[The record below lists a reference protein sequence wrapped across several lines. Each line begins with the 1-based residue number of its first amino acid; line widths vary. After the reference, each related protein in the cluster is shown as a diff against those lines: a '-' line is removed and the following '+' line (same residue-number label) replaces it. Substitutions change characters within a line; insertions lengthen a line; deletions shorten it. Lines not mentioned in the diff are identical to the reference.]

1 MLKTEN
7 KVPFMPRLVK
17 NSLGTADILGVSLAN
32 TAPAMSFFFSFALI
46 AGAAGVASPLAI
58 IVAAVAILLKI
69 NSLVEFTRVTPS
81 TGSYISYI
89 GKTFGAV
96 AGIMT
101 AWALGF
107 GYIVAVGYVMAVM
120 GGWSSLILTKFL
132 HLTIAWQP
140 ITIFFVVLV
149 TYLAYRGVKI
159 STRWAVVTF
168 GFELM
173 LIVISMMAML
183 VANHSHLNLA
193 SFNPRYVKNGL
204 AGIGLAFPLALFMFI
219 GVGNPGAMV
228 EETRDARRS
237 VPLAIY
243 IATIFV
249 SVIYVLMAYSTSVAF
264 HNHAATIANLAVP
277 FVSGAAR
284 SLGGFAILVYLA
296 GLTSTFASLIGAT
309 NAQSRM
315 IFSAGREGLLPF
327 GLGKISKYGTPWATL
342 VMYSGVA
349 LVITLVWASQGQVLS
364 EAGVI
369 GTLGTIPIALVY
381 LALNI
386 ALPVY
391 YLKHHRNR
399 FSWWKHLT
407 VPILGTLL
415 LILPLWGLIQPG
427 QPAPFNLFPG
437 IVLIVLVI
445 AFIYALIRSKQVPD
459 LSEKVGSVIAD
470 E

>member
-1 MLKTEN
+1 
-7 KVPFMPRLVK
+7 
-17 NSLGTADILGVSLAN
+17 
-32 TAPAMSFFFSFALI
+32 
-46 AGAAGVASPLAI
+46 
-58 IVAAVAILLKI
+58 
-69 NSLVEFTRVTPS
+69 
-81 TGSYISYI
+81 
-89 GKTFGAV
+89 
-96 AGIMT
+96 
-101 AWALGF
+101 
-107 GYIVAVGYVMAVM
+107 
-120 GGWSSLILTKFL
+120 
-132 HLTIAWQP
+132 
-140 ITIFFVVLV
+140 
-149 TYLAYRGVKI
+149 
-159 STRWAVVTF
+159 
-168 GFELM
+168 
-173 LIVISMMAML
+173 
-183 VANHSHLNLA
+183 
-193 SFNPRYVKNGL
+193 
-204 AGIGLAFPLALFMFI
+204 
-219 GVGNPGAMV
+219 
-228 EETRDARRS
+228 
-237 VPLAIY
+237 
-243 IATIFV
+243 
-249 SVIYVLMAYSTSVAF
+249 
-264 HNHAATIANLAVP
+264 
-277 FVSGAAR
+277 
-284 SLGGFAILVYLA
+284 
-296 GLTSTFASLIGAT
+296 
-309 NAQSRM
+309 M

>member
-1 MLKTEN
+1 MLETGKSASTL
-7 KVPFMPRLVK
+7 PRLVR
-17 NSLGTADILGVSLAN
+17 NSLGMADILGVSLAN

-89 GKTFGAV
+89 GKSFGAV
-96 AGIMT
+96 AGIIT

-120 GGWSSLILTKFL
+120 GGWSSLILSKFFYL
-132 HLTIAWQP
+132 SIPWQP
-140 ITIFFVVLV
+140 ITVFFVLLV
-149 TYLAYRGVKI
+149 TYLVYRGVKI
-159 STRWAVVTF
+159 STRWAVVMF

-173 LIVISMMAML
+173 LIVISMIAMI
-183 VANHSHLNLA
+183 ASSKSHLNLV
-193 SFNPRYVKNGL
+193 SFNPHNVKNGL

-237 VPLAIY
+237 VPTAIY
-243 IATIFV
+243 VATIFV
-249 SVIYVLMAYSTSVAF
+249 SVIYVLMAWSTSIAY
-264 HNHAATIANLAVP
+264 HNHASTIAALAVP
-277 FVSGAAR
+277 FVSGASK
-284 SLGGFAILVYLA
+284 SLGGFQILVYLA

-315 IFSAGREGLLPF
+315 IFSAGREGLLPLR
-327 GLGKISKYGTPWATL
+327 LGKVSKYGTPWATL
-342 VMYSGVA
+342 LMYSGTA
-349 LVITLVWASQGQVLS
+349 LVITLLWASQGQVLS
-364 EAGVI
+364 EAGII

-381 LALNI
+381 MALNI

-391 YLKHHRNR
+391 YLKHQRHR

-407 VPILGTLL
+407 VPILGVLAL
-415 LILPLWGLIQPG
+415 VLPLWGLIQPG
-427 QPAPFNLFPG
+427 QPAPFDIFPG
-437 IVLIVLVI
+437 IVLAVLLV
-445 AFIYALIRSKQVPD
+445 ALIYALIRVRHVPD
-459 LSEKVGSVIAD
+459 LGKRVGSVIAD